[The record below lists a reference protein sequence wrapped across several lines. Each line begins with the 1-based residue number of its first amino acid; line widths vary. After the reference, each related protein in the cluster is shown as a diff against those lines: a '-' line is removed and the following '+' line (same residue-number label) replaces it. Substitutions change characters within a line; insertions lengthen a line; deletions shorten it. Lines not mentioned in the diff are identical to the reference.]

1 MRVTF
6 QELSLWAPK
15 VRLRKAWWAP
25 APITRKVQLGVT
37 LLEYFGY
44 MLAVFWLVYVK
55 KHDSRMQRARQGSLI
70 RLFLK
75 RVPCM
80 DPSTK
85 GVNTNVF
92 SRLVSPLFQNL
103 KRQCQSPAEFISRT
117 SNIEAFGQVT
127 ARQIAFAL
135 FTLLRLKI
143 LGNSFDNAV
152 CVFTVATNPSWVVL
166 VFGFTNFLISATRSG
181 VCYRV

>member
-1 MRVTF
+1 MRVRF
-6 QELSLWAPK
+6 QEVELVSSKSDIAYT
-15 VRLRKAWWAP
+15 RKAWWAP

-55 KHDSRMQRARQGSLI
+55 KHDSRMQRARQGW
-70 RLFLK
+70 LFLK

-117 SNIEAFGQVT
+117 PNIEAFGQVT

-135 FTLLRLKI
+135 FTLLRFKI